1 MKLLNLKKKFSKL
14 RELNKSLKKYS
25 MLIMSGLFLFMKK
38 EKMSKILPYLI
49 ISLIGFLFMNNEKKN
64 MKMQDKNEFTNSQDS
79 NENKNDDYLEDFYE
93 NKINNDE
100 TDNEDDESEENNN
113 ENEENNNDENKENK
127 KINKIIN
134 KNLKEN
140 NYPTNLNKLTKD
152 YSKKNTLF
160 KLKINENNKNMPLF
174 NLRTSDKIDFY
185 WNFHLHNSD
194 TKKINNLI
202 LCRDIN
208 QWMNNSSI
216 SDDDLENQ
224 CYPFYIIIRDR
235 KSNDEIMIFEV
246 YKIFVYCDENSN
258 KQAFIIKGDNY
269 KTAEEILT
277 ILFELNY
284 VKDLLNGKEYEN
296 YNLSVHDSV
305 TLFLNN
311 LLSHFLPYDAQDDE
325 SINIDLKQLNENKN
339 TFEYF
344 YHTNTLDNDMFN
356 TNI

>member
-1 MKLLNLKKKFSKL
+1 MRLTNLKKKFSKL
-14 RELNKSLKKYS
+14 KLKEINNSLKKYS
-25 MLIMSGLFLFMKK
+25 MVIMSSLLLFMKK
-38 EKMSKILPYLI
+38 EKMSNILPYLI
-49 ISLIGFLFMNNEKKN
+49 ISLIGYLALGSKKKN
-64 MKMQDKNEFTNSQDS
+64 SEMNDKNEYSNLEKSNLDS
-79 NENKNDDYLEDFYE
+79 LEDFSLDNYE
-93 NKINNDE
+93 KELNDNYD
-100 TDNEDDESEENNN
+100 TDKEDIDSNDDVNEDREFIEN
-113 ENEENNNDENKENK
+113 NK

-134 KNLKEN
+134 KNLKQD
-140 NYPTNLNKLTKD
+140 NYPPHLHNLPNDDATKNK
-152 YSKKNTLF
+152 YF
-160 KLKINENNKNMPLF
+160 KLKINENNKNLPLF
-174 NLRTSDKIDFY
+174 NLRTSNKIDFY

-235 KSNDEIMIFEV
+235 KSNDEIMIFEI
-246 YKIFVYCDENSN
+246 YKIFIYSDENSN
-258 KQAFIIKGDNY
+258 KQAFVIKGDNY
-269 KTAEEILT
+269 KTAEEILN

-284 VKDLLNGKEYEN
+284 IKNLLNGKEYES
-296 YNLSVHDSV
+296 YNLSVHDTV

-311 LLSHFLPYDAQDDE
+311 LLSHFLPYDAENNE

>member
-1 MKLLNLKKKFSKL
+1 M
-14 RELNKSLKKYS
+14 
-25 MLIMSGLFLFMKK
+25 
-38 EKMSKILPYLI
+38 
-49 ISLIGFLFMNNEKKN
+49 
-64 MKMQDKNEFTNSQDS
+64 MKM
-79 NENKNDDYLEDFYE
+79 
-93 NKINNDE
+93 KIV
-100 TDNEDDESEENNN
+100 
-113 ENEENNNDENKENK
+113 K
-127 KINKIIN
+127 KMKKIIN
-134 KNLKEN
+134 KNLKET
-140 NYPTNLNKLTKD
+140 NYPTNLNRLTKD
-152 YSKKNTLF
+152 YSRKNTSF

-246 YKIFVYCDENSN
+246 YKLFVYSDENSN
-258 KQAFIIKGDNY
+258 KQAFVIKGDNY

-311 LLSHFLPYDAQDDE
+311 LLSHFLPYDAQNDE

>member
-1 MKLLNLKKKFSKL
+1 MKLLNLKRFSKL

-38 EKMSKILPYLI
+38 EKMSNMVVYLV
-49 ISLIGFLFMNNEKKN
+49 ISLLGYMLLNNEKKN
-64 MKMQDKNEFTNSQDS
+64 MKMQDKNEYCNSEDT
-79 NENKNDDYLEDFYE
+79 NENENHLEDFFDTNE
-93 NKINNDE
+93 INDE
-100 TDNEDDESEENNN
+100 TDNEMNDESENNEENN
-113 ENEENNNDENKENK
+113 ENEENKENK

-134 KNLKEN
+134 KNLKET
-140 NYPTNLNKLTKD
+140 NYPTNLNRLTKD
-152 YSKKNTLF
+152 YSRKNTSF

-246 YKIFVYCDENSN
+246 YKLFVYSDENSN
-258 KQAFIIKGDNY
+258 KQAFVIKGDNY

-311 LLSHFLPYDAQDDE
+311 LLSHFLPYDAQNDE